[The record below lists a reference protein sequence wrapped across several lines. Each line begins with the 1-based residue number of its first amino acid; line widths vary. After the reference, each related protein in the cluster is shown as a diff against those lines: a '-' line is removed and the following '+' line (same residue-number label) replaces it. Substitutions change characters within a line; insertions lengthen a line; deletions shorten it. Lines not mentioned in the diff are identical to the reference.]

1 MNHSFEYEEFGTL
14 ITLRGSFNVED
25 IMGLHKNIYNHP
37 KPDGSRY
44 FIIDATKMAIVDE
57 THEVPFVVPFSDR
70 VYATY
75 KPHMHVIFVSTDDD
89 FIALYKNY
97 RDNLASTDWIFKLFD
112 TLEDA
117 RVYQNYIC

>member
-14 ITLRGSFNVED
+14 IMLRGKFNVED

-37 KPDGSRY
+37 KPDESCY
-44 FIIDATKMAIVDE
+44 FIIDATKMTIVEE
-57 THEVPFVVPFSDR
+57 THEVPLVIPFADR
-70 VYATY
+70 VFATY
-75 KPHMHVIFVSTDDD
+75 KPHMHAIFVSIDDD
-89 FIALYKNY
+89 FIALYKTY

-117 RVYQNYIC
+117 RAYQTSIC